1 MKKTISS
8 KDLMVTARLS
18 SNLPNFT
25 ENSNAACLVKKI
37 VDKLD
42 ALSCENAFDY
52 SAAPGNKPNFTNF
65 DRLLDKCD
73 INGNNTLFF
82 FEERQQHT

>member
-1 MKKTISS
+1 MCRFVKMKKTISS
-8 KDLMVTARLS
+8 KDLMVTAY
-18 SNLPNFT
+18 
-25 ENSNAACLVKKI
+25 LVKMP
-37 VDKLD
+37 
-42 ALSCENAFDY
+42 SDY

-65 DRLLDKCD
+65 DKLLDNCD